1 MRVVNRVGI
10 LFRFNLRI
18 VNRVG
23 IEELNILLSFL
34 FVEIV
39 KLVLHLLFLS
49 FEGQIVLNFFHKV
62 SRVQ

>member
-1 MRVVNRVGI
+1 VRVVNRVGI
-10 LFRFNLRI
+10 LFIFNLRI

-23 IEELNILLSFL
+23 IEELNILLSLL

-39 KLVLHLLFLS
+39 KLLLHLLFLN